1 MDQSGGVENSTYF
14 WFFNPLLVFLSPISQ
29 LSQFY
34 ALLHFLEDFLLSKQ
48 VFCTGRLIQAMLIES
63 HLSYLEFFAHDEN
76 LQSLWSA
83 VCRDD
88 VTVSATDL

>member
-34 ALLHFLEDFLLSKQ
+34 ALLHFLEVFYYQNKFLHWE
-48 VFCTGRLIQAMLIES
+48 FDTGNINR
-63 HLSYLEFFAHDEN
+63 
-76 LQSLWSA
+76 
-83 VCRDD
+83 
-88 VTVSATDL
+88 VTS